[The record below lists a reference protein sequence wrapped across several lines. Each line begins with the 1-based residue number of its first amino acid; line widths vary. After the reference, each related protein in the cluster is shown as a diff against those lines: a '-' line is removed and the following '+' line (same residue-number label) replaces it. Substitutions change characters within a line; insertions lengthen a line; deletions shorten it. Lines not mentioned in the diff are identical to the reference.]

1 MHCSGSPLAQP
12 PTRRLTCIFVKS
24 DAVAAEH
31 KSVGQMCDSIE
42 MLWALL
48 RQYVRPYRGLL
59 SVVAVLQV
67 ISTLASLYL
76 PTVNAAII
84 DDGVAKGNLQTIVEL
99 GGVMLAVSA
108 LQVVC
113 AVGAV
118 YFGSRAGMGFGHDL
132 RSAIFH
138 HVTGFSAEETAR
150 FGAPSLLT
158 RTTNDVQQIQ
168 LLVQLTCTML
178 ITAPIMSIGGIFMAV
193 HQDAGLSW
201 LLLVSVPVLAVANYW
216 IVSHL
221 LPIFR
226 RMQRL
231 IDNINRVMRE
241 QLSGIRVIR
250 AFASEPFERNRFAEA
265 NQALSDT
272 ALDAGRWQALML
284 PVTTLVINVSSVAL
298 IWFGGLRIDAGQMQV
313 GSLIAFLSYFMQILM
328 AVLLATFM
336 LVIFPRA
343 SVCAERI
350 SEVLSTTPGIASPE
364 NPVRP
369 DAVAGEI
376 SMDAATFSYPGAD
389 RPVLQD
395 VSLVAKPGTTTA
407 IVGST
412 GSGKST
418 LVSLICRLYDVTGGS
433 VRIDGIDVR
442 DYDTDQLW
450 SAIGLVPQRGYLF
463 SGTVADNLR
472 YGKADATDDEMWEA
486 LRVAAADDFVH
497 AHADGLAMPVAQG
510 GINFSGGQRQRLAIA
525 RAVIRRPAIYLF
537 DDAFSALDVHTDARV
552 RAALREVSAG
562 STVIIVSQ
570 RISTV
575 AQADQIIVIDDGRVV
590 GIGTH
595 ETLLVGCPAYAEFAD
610 SQSLGAGVGG
620 QR

>member
-1 MHCSGSPLAQP
+1 
-12 PTRRLTCIFVKS
+12 
-24 DAVAAEH
+24 
-31 KSVGQMCDSIE
+31 MCDSNG
-42 MLWALL
+42 MLLALL
-48 RQYVRPYRGLL
+48 REHVRPYRWLL
-59 SVVAVLQV
+59 AIVAVLQV

-84 DDGVAKGNLQTIVEL
+84 DDGVAKGDTQKIIEL

-108 LQVVC
+108 LQVLC

-118 YFGSRAGMGFGHDL
+118 YFGSRAGMGFGRDL

-178 ITAPIMSIGGIFMAV
+178 VTAPIMCIGGILMAV

-201 LLLVSVPVLAVANYW
+201 LLLVCVPVLAVANYW

-226 RMQRL
+226 RVQRL
-231 IDNINRVMRE
+231 IDGINRVMRD

-250 AFASEPFERNRFAEA
+250 AFAREPVERLRFAEA
-265 NQALSDT
+265 NQALSDA
-272 ALDAGRWQALML
+272 ALEAGRWQALML

-298 IWFGGLRIDAGQMQV
+298 IWFGGLRIDDGQMQV
-313 GSLIAFLSYFMQILM
+313 GSLIAFLSYFMQILL
-328 AVLLATFM
+328 AVLMATFI
-336 LVIFPRA
+336 LFLLPRA
-343 SVCAERI
+343 SVCADRI
-350 SEVLSTTPGIASPE
+350 GEVLSTPASITSPAD
-364 NPVRP
+364 PVRP
-369 DAVAGEI
+369 AAVGGVVRL
-376 SMDAATFSYPGAD
+376 DAATFCYPGAD

-395 VSLVAKPGTTTA
+395 VSFTVRPGTTTA

-418 LVSLICRLYDVTGGS
+418 LVSLICRLYDVTAGAVG
-433 VRIDGIDVR
+433 VDGVDVR
-442 DYDTDQLW
+442 DYDTERLW

-472 YGKADATDDEMWEA
+472 YGKADATDDEMWQA
-486 LRVAAADDFVH
+486 LRVAAADDFVR
-497 AHADGLAMPVAQG
+497 AHADGLGMPVAQG

-552 RAALREVSAG
+552 RAALRDVSAA
-562 STVIIVSQ
+562 STFIIVAQ

-575 AQADQIIVIDDGRVV
+575 IEADQVIVLDNGRVV
-590 GIGTH
+590 GVGTH
-595 ETLLVGCPAYAEFAD
+595 AELLAECPTYAEFAD
-610 SQSLGAGVGG
+610 SQSLGVGVGG
-620 QR
+620 QQ

>member
-1 MHCSGSPLAQP
+1 RSL
-12 PTRRLTCIFVKS
+12 LTI
-24 DAVAAEH
+24 VA
-31 KSVGQMCDSIE
+31 
-42 MLWALL
+42 
-48 RQYVRPYRGLL
+48 GLQL
-59 SVVAVLQV
+59 

-84 DDGVAKGNLQTIVEL
+84 DDGVAKGDLRTIVEL
-99 GGVMLAVSA
+99 GGIMLAVTG

-118 YFGSRAGMGFGHDL
+118 YFGSRASMSVGRDL
-132 RSAIFH
+132 RSAIFG

-150 FGAPSLLT
+150 FGAASLLT
-158 RTTNDVQQIQ
+158 RTTNDVQQVQ
-168 LLVQLTCTML
+168 LFVQLTCTML

-193 HQDAGLSW
+193 HQNAGLSW
-201 LLLVSVPVLAVANYW
+201 LLLISVPVLALANYW

-226 RMQRL
+226 RLQRQ
-231 IDNINRVMRE
+231 IDGINRVMRE

-250 AFASEPFERNRFAEA
+250 AFAREPFERSRFGVAS
-265 NQALSDT
+265 QALSDT
-272 ALDAGRWQALML
+272 ALEAGRLQALML
-284 PVTTLVINVSSVAL
+284 PVTTLVINISSVAL

-336 LVIFPRA
+336 LVLLPRA

-350 SEVLSTTPGIASPE
+350 TEVLSTTPGIASPQH
-364 NPVRP
+364 PVRP
-369 DAVAGEI
+369 DNVRGEI
-376 SMDAATFSYPGAD
+376 RLDSATFSYPGAE

-395 VSLVAKPGTTTA
+395 VSLTARPGTTTA
-407 IVGST
+407 VVGST

-418 LVSLICRLYDVTGGS
+418 LISLICRLYDVTDGS
-433 VRIDGIDVR
+433 VRVDGVDVR
-442 DYDTDQLW
+442 DYDTEQLW

-472 YGKADATDDEMWEA
+472 YGKADATDEEMWDA
-486 LRVAAADDFVH
+486 LRVAAAHDFVR

-552 RAALREVSAG
+552 RASLRDVNAR
-562 STVIIVSQ
+562 STVVIVSQ

-575 AQADQIIVIDDGRVV
+575 AEADQTVVVDDGQVV
-590 GIGTH
+590 GVGTH
-595 ETLLVGCPAYAEFAD
+595 ETLLETCPTYAEFAD
-610 SQSLGAGVGG
+610 SQSLGV
-620 QR
+620 R